1 MRVHLRVAED
11 RHLRITVIFVFFSV
25 EVVTLAV
32 LQDKLSTEFVKVD
45 FDLNTG
51 SFLYLLWL
59 KLTCN
64 VDAT

>member
-1 MRVHLRVAED
+1 MDLHLRV
-11 RHLRITVIFVFFSV
+11 TVIFVFFSV

-51 SFLYLLWL
+51 SFYISYS
-59 KLTCN
+59 
-64 VDAT
+64 

>member
-11 RHLRITVIFVFFSV
+11 LHLRITVIFVFFSV

-45 FDLNTG
+45 FDLNT
-51 SFLYLLWL
+51 FLYLLWL